1 MNRLWRF
8 GNRLSRRNGILRKV
22 ARVVELVN
30 HVICSCSVSIDA
42 EIGERTVFFI
52 GELDVSYIQMLKLV
66 LTEKFSRCDTWKQ
79 MV

>member
-30 HVICSCSVSIDA
+30 HVICSWSVSIDA

-66 LTEKFSRCDTWKQ
+66 LTVKFFK
-79 MV
+79 V

>member
-42 EIGERTVFFI
+42 EEKELFFFI

-66 LTEKFSRCDTWKQ
+66 LTVKFFK
-79 MV
+79 V

>member
-42 EIGERTVFFI
+42 EIGERTVFFFI

-66 LTEKFSRCDTWKQ
+66 LTVKFFK
-79 MV
+79 V

>member
-52 GELDVSYIQMLKLV
+52 GKLDVSYIQMLKLV
-66 LTEKFSRCDTWKQ
+66 LTVKFFK
-79 MV
+79 V

>member
-42 EIGERTVFFI
+42 EIGERTVFFHRGI
-52 GELDVSYIQMLKLV
+52 GWSYIQMLKLV
-66 LTEKFSRCDTWKQ
+66 LTVKFFK
-79 MV
+79 V

>member
-52 GELDVSYIQMLKLV
+52 GELDVSTSK
-66 LTEKFSRCDTWKQ
+66 C
-79 MV
+79 

>member
-42 EIGERTVFFI
+42 EIGERTVFFHR
-52 GELDVSYIQMLKLV
+52 ELDVSYIQMLKLV
-66 LTEKFSRCDTWKQ
+66 LTVKFFK
-79 MV
+79 V